1 MAARAL
7 LPKEAFKVSP
17 LTEEHFFDFVN
28 YSKVVTWGS
37 ASCSKSHDYGALIVL
52 TWITDPLHT
61 ICLVGSTTLS
71 DLKSRTWEAIVQT
84 HGHLKNNSLG
94 LEIPGVFSRTGYA
107 ILNVGDA
114 DIPETLGSK
123 AGIQGRALNDG
134 GRLQG
139 AHQKY
144 VIVLVDEIAE
154 ITNHEAIRTAL
165 ANLRAGSADF
175 RTYFLGNPH
184 GWEDESCAYAIP
196 VNGIDSVNV
205 DTGVWLS
212 TFGARV
218 RHHDG
223 YKSPCVL
230 DPSLISEYPFLLTTA
245 QIEET
250 IREAHGNADSNSVWQ
265 MIRGFP
271 RPASTSHETVL
282 DMATATRQCCTHQ
295 LDDPLGQAYRRS
307 TFAGCDPAWSATG
320 DDALLQKVDVMV
332 HMGRP
337 ILVFRQPQR
346 LVISSSSTNTK
357 TALEQLSHQVYDGLV
372 KDRTLRPSNIFY
384 DGSGN
389 QSLCGAVTM
398 RCGEAGVD
406 VNSSVRASDRIFR
419 DGSPNESREMFK
431 DRGAEAWAVLAE
443 FCRAG
448 MVRGLSAEAQQQ
460 LCSRRWAVA
469 KNKVQF
475 PRRLESK
482 EDWCKRSVKGSV
494 KSPNDCDAA
503 ALAALAVKEAGSLL
517 PWQQAVPYV
526 SLEAALPHLQ
536 QTTIDTGGARGDSDY
551 SAEFSDSVGDNSV
564 VY

>member
-1 MAARAL
+1 MKCITLSDPRGL
-7 LPKEAFKVSP
+7 Y
-17 LTEEHFFDFVN
+17 LTNDFI
-28 YSKVVTWGS
+28 VTHNS
-37 ASCSKSHDYGALIVL
+37 NDYGLFTVL
-52 TWITDPLHT
+52 HWITDPLHT
-61 ICLVGSTTLS
+61 VCLVGSTTLG
-71 DLKSRTWEAIVQT
+71 DLKSRTWESIVRY
-84 HGHLKNNSLG
+84 HGYLKNNALG
-94 LEIPGVFSRTGYA
+94 LEVPGAFSKTGYSF
-107 ILNVGDA
+107 LNASDV
-114 DIPETLGSK
+114 DIPESLGSK
-123 AGIQGRALNDG
+123 ASIQGRALNEG

-139 AHQKY
+139 AHLPY
-144 VIVLVDEIAE
+144 VMILIDEIAAV
-154 ITNHEAIRTAL
+154 TNHEAIRYAL
-165 ANLRAGSADF
+165 ANLRTGAKDF
-175 RTYFLGNPH
+175 RFYGLGNPE
-184 GWEDESCAYAIP
+184 GWEDPSSDYCIP
-196 VNGIDSVNV
+196 ANGIEAVNV
-205 DTGVWLS
+205 DTGVWQS
-212 TFGARV
+212 AFGARV

-223 YKSPCVL
+223 LKSPCVL
-230 DPSLISEYPFLLTTA
+230 DPSLATKYPYLMNIA
-245 QIEET
+245 QVEET
-250 IREAHGNADSNSVWQ
+250 VKEAHGNYDAPVVWQ
-265 MIRGFP
+265 MVRGFP
-271 RPASTSHETVL
+271 RPAATSHETVL
-282 DMATATRQCCTHQ
+282 DMAIATRQCCTHQ
-295 LDDPLGQAYRRS
+295 LDDPLNQAYRRS

-337 ILVFRQPQR
+337 ILCFRQPQR
-346 LVISSSSTNTK
+346 LVISSSSANTK

-526 SLEAALPHLQ
+526 PLEAALPHLQ

-551 SAEFSDSVGDNSV
+551 SVEFCDGSTGGSV